1 MLETDGFLFVHCK
14 RGSVSAHPNKAG
26 GEEEEEKVG
35 MLPRKLHFRNSPN
48 APSRE
53 KLIINIWRS
62 SGWNG

>member
-1 MLETDGFLFVHCK
+1 MGFYLCTAK
-14 RGSVSAHPNKAG
+14 EDLLALIPIKQG